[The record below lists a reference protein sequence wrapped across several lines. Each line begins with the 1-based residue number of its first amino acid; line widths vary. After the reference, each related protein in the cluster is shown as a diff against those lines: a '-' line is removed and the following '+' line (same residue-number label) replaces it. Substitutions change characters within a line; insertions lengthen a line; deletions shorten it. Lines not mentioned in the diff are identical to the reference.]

1 MKLSNNERKSNEDGS
16 ISRKNK
22 LLRELFG
29 FIKVFILATVF
40 TSIILFFISINFV
53 NGDSMYPTL
62 HDGDRFI
69 SLNTKINSEIKR
81 GDIVVVELNNSNKY
95 IMEDK
100 LVKRVIGLP
109 GDTIKIDDGKVFING
124 KEYKEKYK
132 RDKKAERRSLDI
144 IQLELKESQYFIMG
158 DNRNHSSDSRL
169 FGPIDISEIKSKY
182 LFEF

>member
-1 MKLSNNERKSNEDGS
+1 MKLNNENKSNKDDS
-16 ISRKNK
+16 ISKNNS
-22 LLRELFG
+22 LLRELLG

-69 SLNTKINSEIKR
+69 SLNTRINSEIKR
-81 GDIVVVELNNSNKY
+81 GDIVVVKLDDDSKY

-100 LVKRVIGLP
+100 LVKRIIGLP

-124 KEYKEKYK
+124 KENKEEYK
-132 RDKKAERRSLDI
+132 RDKKTERRSSDI
-144 IQLELKESQYFIMG
+144 IEIKLKENQYYIMG

-169 FGPIDISEIKSKY
+169 FGPVDISEIISKY
-182 LFEF
+182 LFKF

>member
-1 MKLSNNERKSNEDGS
+1 
-16 ISRKNK
+16 
-22 LLRELFG
+22 
-29 FIKVFILATVF
+29 
-40 TSIILFFISINFV
+40 
-53 NGDSMYPTL
+53 
-62 HDGDRFI
+62 
-69 SLNTKINSEIKR
+69 
-81 GDIVVVELNNSNKY
+81 
-95 IMEDK
+95 MEDK